1 MEFMFFGFVLYLIVV
16 TLTGAALN
24 LKMHEP
30 VDFLFRLDVQ
40 RMTGKGSEIVSAF
53 LARVQGAPIGFN
65 VYNLFT
71 VDTSAIMMICGT
83 ILTYTL
89 VIVQFKPLP
98 LAASSSTDRPPAVTS
113 AYTEYQ
119 TYVNTTGM

>member
-1 MEFMFFGFVLYLIVV
+1 MAALFLCFVLYLVV
-16 TLTGAALN
+16 ITLTGSALN

-53 LARVQGAPIGFN
+53 LSRVQGAPIGFN

-71 VDTSAIMMICGT
+71 VDTSTIMMICGT

-89 VIVQFKPLP
+89 VIVQFQPVQ

-113 AYTEYQ
+113 AYTEHQ
-119 TYVNTTGM
+119 AYVNTTDI